1 MKKLLTAIFAI
12 SITVPAFA
20 REVIGTVVDENN
32 QPMIG
37 ASVRLSSNDK
47 VGTTTYTD
55 DGYFSLK
62 NVPDT
67 ETHLNVRF
75 VGYETQK
82 VSIPS
87 SDVVD
92 IHMTPSSEVLDDAV
106 ITSCTKASIANA
118 KKILRDQHTTKCVPT
133 ECESKRYK
141 LTGQKKATQ
150 TTDYSCTSE
159 PDYQCDNNDAKCDQ
173 ITIGDACDDQ
183 VGHDC
188 TSTVQNA
195 ATAKYEWDGN
205 KLNCVITKC
214 DDHFMLDND
223 KKCVASDGPCDRDQI
238 ADIEHATK
246 GELKNGKCH
255 VTECDP
261 GYEVLN
267 DACVE
272 ISGRCKSLP
281 RKAKSGNRKW
291 DAENQKEICIVTECE
306 SGYSISDDKLSC
318 QSKLSE
324 ADSRARVN
332 ELRENAKKMHDK
344 ETSTANKL
352 IGAAGIGATGIGTSQ
367 ALSALSEQRADKN
380 AENDMRAYL
389 ATIKCD
395 YGTGKT
401 VNGGDTG
408 IELPGGNE
416 LTQYVTQYKT
426 LAADL
431 KVRKTA
437 LGMSPGIES
446 ETIIDA
452 AETGLYD
459 NAATGKTNGAF
470 TSLSRALSD
479 ETSADAQAWAQQ
491 KADTASKLK
500 TGAIVAGVGA
510 VGSAI
515 ANLAVNSGAD
525 KQNKSDEILAKYAS
539 KYTQELQAVIDNVE
553 QQIPP
558 KKCAD
563 YSGATG
569 TFPNCQCSGAD
580 QYFTVDGGC
589 ITCDGRRVV
598 NKDRTGC
605 ECPSNLPVE
614 KDGQCTAKTPDCMLS
629 GLKHS
634 DKCECIA
641 NAIADTTHR
650 CVCNDGY
657 TETNGVCIQNQPTPT
672 PLPNVITL
680 NMNSDT
686 LFDSGSATVK
696 NAKDLTN
703 DLQQQINERTELV
716 WDNLTYC
723 VSVTGHTDRTNFRR
737 GSKMNNQTLSE
748 QRAKAVEQIMRQ
760 VFTMGTPNFQ
770 SSGKGAS
777 ECTAP
782 TYKRNDKRC
791 RHVKIVIADGK
802 CNDTN
807 TDMKTSAITAAA
819 AAVADAT
826 SQTPEKVDTRTNEPT
841 EQKVEKQETTTDTPA
856 TGADSA
862 NTGETTVGTTNDVS
876 NNTNAEK
883 GDEKTNEQRNPAV
896 TKSSQ
901 PLSDDTVRQ
910 AMSNFVSAC
919 ENYTDSTGTIGKF
932 FVNDRVIKYHNST
945 RPTQDAYCIFLKTT
959 PNTAASG
966 ANDPQI
972 NKITQN
978 TINDLDLNMEK
989 LKASIPNG
997 KILSADSSRGS
1008 KRCQQTF
1015 ANINAPKNTAYQGQ
1029 NISIDDSY
1037 TSCKFVLQDISQN

>member
-20 REVIGTVVDENN
+20 RTVTGTVVDENN
-32 QPMIG
+32 APMIG
-37 ASVRLSSNDK
+37 ATVQLSSDKK
-47 VGTTTYTD
+47 VGTLTD
-55 DGYFSLK
+55 TNGKFSLN
-62 NVPDT
+62 NVSDDEIPLT
-67 ETHLNVRF
+67 VTY
-75 VGYETQK
+75 VGYKTQT
-82 VSIPS
+82 VQYPS
-87 SDVVD
+87 NKDMYNVSDVI
-92 IHMTPSSEVLDDAV
+92 IHMPPSSEMLDDAV
-106 ITSCTKASIANA
+106 LISCTKASIANA

-133 ECESKRYK
+133 ECESERYK

-150 TTDYSCTSE
+150 TTAYSCTTE

-173 ITIGDACDDQ
+173 ITIGDACEDQ

-255 VTECDP
+255 VTECVP
-261 GYEVLN
+261 GYEVSDN
-267 DACVE
+267 TCVE
-272 ISGRCKSLP
+272 ISGKCKSLP
-281 RKAKSGNRKW
+281 RKAKSGYRKW

-324 ADSRARVN
+324 ADSRARVD

-367 ALSALSEQRADKN
+367 ALSALSEQRADDR

-401 VNGGDTG
+401 VNGGETG

-416 LTQYVTQYKT
+416 LTQYATQYKT

-525 KQNKSDEILAKYAS
+525 KKNKSDEILAKYAS
-539 KYTQELQAVIDNVE
+539 LYKLEREVAALPAAK
-553 QQIPP
+553 IPQCP
-558 KKCAD
+558 T
-563 YSGATG
+563 GATG
-569 TFPNCQCSGAD
+569 THPDCTCPDGQTYNPNNN
-580 QYFTVDGGC
+580 
-589 ITCDGRRVV
+589 TCDTVTQSEEPQTSDTEEPQTPIPEIV
-598 NKDRTGC
+598 SPTITEKTSNTNKAEIT
-605 ECPSNLPVE
+605 LPNDQLFAIGKSTLKPDAQSVLE
-614 KDGQCTAKTPDCMLS
+614 KFGTELNDSAW
-629 GLKHS
+629 
-634 DKCECIA
+634 DKC
-641 NAIADTTHR
+641 T
-650 CVCNDGY
+650 
-657 TETNGVCIQNQPTPT
+657 
-672 PLPNVITL
+672 ITI
-680 NMNSDT
+680 
-686 LFDSGSATVK
+686 V
-696 NAKDLTN
+696 
-703 DLQQQINERTELV
+703 
-716 WDNLTYC
+716 
-723 VSVTGHTDRTNFRR
+723 GHTDPVGGNRVNQRLSLARANAVKDAINTTNGSITFKTSGTASANCTCGLGDKKWTFPSDKASDRDYNQCNQKQYNTRITRGRYAPCRR
-737 GSKMNNQTLSE
+737 VKITMDCSNNTLS
-748 QRAKAVEQIMRQ
+748 
-760 VFTMGTPNFQ
+760 
-770 SSGKGAS
+770 S
-777 ECTAP
+777 
-782 TYKRNDKRC
+782 DKL
-791 RHVKIVIADGK
+791 VNV
-802 CNDTN
+802 
-807 TDMKTSAITAAA
+807 AAA
-819 AAVADAT
+819 TVTGAT

-841 EQKVEKQETTTDTPA
+841 EQKVEKQEPPTATPA
-856 TGADSA
+856 TDTDSA
-862 NTGETTVGTTNDVS
+862 DTDETTVDATDDVS
-876 NNTNAEK
+876 NDTSTEK
-883 GDEKTNEQRNPAV
+883 DDEKINDPTETGAGDTTTSGQQTLEGQVSQGTSNVTNETAV
-896 TKSSQ
+896 
-901 PLSDDTVRQ
+901 D
-910 AMSNFVSAC
+910 
-919 ENYTDSTGTIGKF
+919 
-932 FVNDRVIKYHNST
+932 
-945 RPTQDAYCIFLKTT
+945 
-959 PNTAASG
+959 
-966 ANDPQI
+966 ANDPKYQDLVNRI
-972 NKITQN
+972 NNQKPSDKLTKGFAIFHHPGKPYIPKTLTEDEIQLISDALDICN
-978 TINDLDLNMEK
+978 SSHDGYLDLERNIAPRVTLYEAICYSTVCMGTCGELSSFSEPFKTYKKTIQQKFTDKGYNNTKDYFGGYTQFEDDKEWPRWSIIYREK
-989 LKASIPNG
+989 KH
-997 KILSADSSRGS
+997 
-1008 KRCQQTF
+1008 
-1015 ANINAPKNTAYQGQ
+1015 
-1029 NISIDDSY
+1029 
-1037 TSCKFVLQDISQN
+1037 

>member
-92 IHMTPSSEVLDDAV
+92 IHMTPSSEVLDDV
-106 ITSCTKASIANA
+106 VVPGCRNELNV
-118 KKILRDQHTTKCVPT
+118 KKTLFDQTTKKCFPA
-133 ECESKRYK
+133 ECKSKRYTLK
-141 LTGQKKATQ
+141 NPRQVQYKGSDNTVASTPDDDCDGC
-150 TTDYSCTSE
+150 TT
-159 PDYQCDNNDAKCDQ
+159 
-173 ITIGDACDDQ
+173 ITIGDACVDQ
-183 VGHDC
+183 DGADC
-188 TSTVQNA
+188 TSTDPNA
-195 ATAKYEWDGN
+195 ATANYKWDDN
-205 KLNCVITKC
+205 TQTLNCVITECKER
-214 DDHFMLDND
+214 FMLAGD
-223 KKCVASDGPCDRDQI
+223 KCVASDGPCDRDQI
-238 ADIEHATK
+238 AAIDHAK
-246 GELKNGKCH
+246 SGKLKDGTCH

-267 DACVE
+267 DACVG
-272 ISGRCKSLP
+272 ISGKCKSLP
-281 RKAKSGNRKW
+281 RKAKSGTRAW
-291 DAENQKEICIVTECE
+291 DNKTSTEICIVTECE

-324 ADSRARVN
+324 ADSRARVD

-401 VNGGDTG
+401 VNGGETG

-416 LTQYVTQYKT
+416 LTQYATQYKT

-553 QQIPP
+553 QQT
-558 KKCAD
+558 KTKQCAD
-563 YSGATG
+563 FTGAKG
-569 TFPNCQCSGAD
+569 TFPNCQCSGNS
-580 QYFTVDGGC
+580 YFNTDDGC
-589 ITCDGRRVV
+589 IACDDGRVV

-629 GLKHS
+629 GLKS
-634 DKCECIA
+634 SEKCKCID
-641 NAIADTTHR
+641 NATTDSYNT
-650 CVCNDGY
+650 CVCNNGY
-657 TETNGVCIQNQPTPT
+657 TENDGACIKDQPAPTPSQKA
-672 PLPNVITL
+672 ITL
-680 NMNSDT
+680 NINSDT

-696 NAKDLTN
+696 NADQLK
-703 DLQQQINERTELV
+703 TELQDKMNKLTELD

-723 VSVTGHTDRTNFRR
+723 VSVTGHTDRTRFRGDKKNIR
-737 GSKMNNQTLSE
+737 NQKLSE
-748 QRAKAVEQIMRQ
+748 QRADAVKGILEK
-760 VFTMGTPNFQ
+760 VFNKGNPDFQ
-770 SSGKGAS
+770 SSGKGSS

-782 TYKRNDKRC
+782 TYKRNDERC
-791 RHVKIVIADGK
+791 RHVRIVITAGK
-802 CNDTN
+802 CDNTN
-807 TDMKTSAITAAA
+807 TDTITSALT
-819 AAVADAT
+819 AVAATVTDAT
-826 SQTPEKVDTRTNEPT
+826 SQNTEKVDP
-841 EQKVEKQETTTDTPA
+841 
-856 TGADSA
+856 
-862 NTGETTVGTTNDVS
+862 
-876 NNTNAEK
+876 
-883 GDEKTNEQRNPAV
+883 KTNEQRNPAV

-901 PLSDDTVRQ
+901 PLSDDVVRQ

-919 ENYTDSTGTIGKF
+919 ENYTDNTGTIGKF

-945 RPTQDAYCIFLKTT
+945 RPAQDAYCIFLKTT

-989 LKASIPNG
+989 LKASIPDG

-1008 KRCQQTF
+1008 NRCQQTF

-1029 NISIDDSY
+1029 NISIDNSY